1 MSGGHEGKVKENTLR
16 EPRTINRINAWGWF
30 RLGLFLDRLIFTP
43 FRLFGHRRTTV
54 IADERSSSIASTNME
69 TDNFGKSLPKFETE
83 AATPAVAAKLLSY
96 QPKVSLSAYEPE
108 HTSANSKFI
117 SSKSQIAFVD
127 ASTAK
132 VAIIIHAYYLDVF
145 KAIIKSLGDVD
156 VRHKIFITTVP
167 ENAVEVNS
175 IMECTKFDYEIFVCE
190 NRGRDVLPF
199 LSVLNNIDVDSYP
212 FILKLH
218 TKKSPHREDGDKWC
232 RDMCSCLGRP
242 EQLDWILRQMCA
254 AANIGL
260 VGPQDHVIS
269 MGMYYG
275 ENRKNVNWLASRMGI
290 ENIDPNH
297 DRFIAGTMFVGRS
310 DALKPILALGL
321 RPDEFEPELSQ
332 LDGTMAHAVE
342 RALAYSAMSAG
353 FEIASVARDGAARR
367 EALRASSNVNYGF
380 ADPTPMDPEGGT
392 KKFSFKNLIR
402 LVTGAGSK

>member
-1 MSGGHEGKVKENTLR
+1 MDHYRDDHPIFG
-16 EPRTINRINAWGWF
+16 AWGSY
-30 RLGLFLDRLIFTP
+30 RLGLFLDRLLRAP
-43 FRLFGHRRTTV
+43 LRLFGRRRTTV
-54 IADERSSSIASTNME
+54 IADERPGSIGSTHME
-69 TDNFGKSLPKFETE
+69 TDNFGTSLPKFATE
-83 AATPAVAAKLLSY
+83 AATPAVAGEPLSS
-96 QPKVSLSAYEPE
+96 QPKVLLSAHEPE
-108 HTSANSKFI
+108 NASANSKFI
-117 SSKSQIAFVD
+117 SSKSQIALLD

-156 VRHKIFITTVP
+156 VRHKIFITTMP
-167 ENAVEVNS
+167 SNAAGVNS
-175 IMECTKFDYEIFVCE
+175 VMECTKFDYEIFVYE

-199 LSVLNNIDVDSYP
+199 LLVLNNIDLDSYP

-254 AANIGL
+254 ATNIGL

-297 DRFIAGTMFVGRS
+297 DRFIAGTMFVARS

-353 FEIASVARDGAARR
+353 FEIASVARDGAASR

-402 LVTGAGSK
+402 LATGVGSK

>member
-1 MSGGHEGKVKENTLR
+1 MSGGHEGKVKENTLQ
-16 EPRTINRINAWGWF
+16 EPRTIDRINAWGWF
-30 RLGLFLDRLIFTP
+30 RLGLFLDRLIRAP
-43 FRLFGHRRTTV
+43 LRLFGHRR
-54 IADERSSSIASTNME
+54 
-69 TDNFGKSLPKFETE
+69 
-83 AATPAVAAKLLSY
+83 
-96 QPKVSLSAYEPE
+96 
-108 HTSANSKFI
+108 KFI
-117 SSKSQIAFVD
+117 SSKSQIALLD

-156 VRHKIFITTVP
+156 ARHKIFITTAP
-167 ENAVEVNS
+167 GNAIEVNS
-175 IMECTKFDYEIFVCE
+175 IMECTKFDYEIFVYE

-199 LSVLNNIDVDSYP
+199 LSVLNNIDLNSYP

-218 TKKSPHREDGDKWC
+218 TKKSPHRGDGDKWC

-242 EQLDWILRQMCA
+242 EQLDWILHQMCA
-254 AANIGL
+254 GAIIGL

-275 ENRKNVNWLASRMGI
+275 ENRKNVNWLASRLGI

-297 DRFIAGTMFVGRS
+297 DRFIAGTMFVARS

-380 ADPTPMDPEGGT
+380 ADPTPMDPEGT

-402 LVTGAGSK
+402 LVTGVGSK

>member
-1 MSGGHEGKVKENTLR
+1 M
-16 EPRTINRINAWGWF
+16 
-30 RLGLFLDRLIFTP
+30 
-43 FRLFGHRRTTV
+43 
-54 IADERSSSIASTNME
+54 STNTE
-69 TDNFGKSLPKFETE
+69 TDNFGTSLPKFATE
-83 AATPAVAAKLLSY
+83 AGTPAVAGELLSY
-96 QPKVSLSAYEPE
+96 QPKVSLSTHEPE
-108 HTSANSKFI
+108 HASANSKFI
-117 SSKSQIAFVD
+117 SSKSQIALLD

-156 VRHKIFITTVP
+156 VRHKIFITTMAS
-167 ENAVEVNS
+167 NAARVNS
-175 IMECTKFDYEIFVCE
+175 VMECTKFEYEIFVYE

-199 LSVLNNIDVDSYP
+199 LSVLNNIDLDPYP

-218 TKKSPHREDGDKWC
+218 TKKSPHREAYREDGDKWC

-275 ENRKNVNWLASRMGI
+275 ENRKNVNWLASRLGI

-297 DRFIAGTMFVGRS
+297 DRFIAGTMFVARS

-380 ADPTPMDPEGGT
+380 ADPTPMDPEGT

-402 LVTGAGSK
+402 LVTGVGSK